1 MTTTPEINSEF
12 KLAAEYVLQTSKNIF
27 LTGKAGTGKTT
38 FLKYIQNQTRKNTVV
53 VAPTGV
59 AAINAGGV
67 TMHSFFQLPFIPFVP
82 QAGGGF
88 QVNDFVDKNTLFN
101 TVKFNKTKID
111 LFRELDLLVID
122 EVSMLRSDTL
132 DCIDT
137 ILRHF
142 RRQWDKPFGGVQVL
156 FIGDMYQL
164 PPIVREWDFLK
175 QFYETPFFFS
185 SKVLEENQPLF
196 IELKKIYRQNE
207 QVFIDIL
214 NRLRNNQLD
223 KNDYEILHQQYNP
236 YDVNNLE
243 NYITLTTHNW
253 KADKKNELE
262 LNKLEGERFHF
273 RAKIAEDFPEN
284 AYPVEENLY
293 LKTGA
298 QVMFIKNDSS
308 LEKRYFNGKLATV
321 VKIKDE
327 EITIKFHDSNIEMVV
342 EHETWRNV
350 KYNLNKETNKISEEE
365 IGSFS
370 HYPIRLAWAITIHKS
385 QGLTFEKAIIDA
397 GDAFAPGQVY
407 VALSRCT
414 TLKGVV
420 LLSKITSSSVKTDER
435 IIEFANRENT
445 IDELTANLE
454 NEKKEYS
461 KTLLV
466 KAFNWAKMVSI
477 TEDFYDTIEIR
488 QIPDKEET
496 QLMAKTMIEKAKEQ
510 QQIAEK
516 FIPRLQFILDNI
528 HLPEK
533 ENELND
539 LVSRAVPYFCSALQ
553 DDLLKPFRKYIASLK
568 GKKNV
573 KAYTKECVEV
583 ELMMYHQLQLVEKLS
598 FGDTVFYTGNS
609 FSGAIEKTDLKEISK
624 KAEKGDSHK
633 YSFELYKEGKT
644 IDEISVQRGMAK
656 TTIESHLATYV
667 ATGKIDIH
675 QLVDAEKIKIIEA
688 AVAEMGD
695 EKLTP
700 LKQKLG
706 DDFGFGEIRLTISY
720 MKWKQNR

>member
-1 MTTTPEINSEF
+1 MTESTDINAEF
-12 KLAAEYVLQTSKNIF
+12 KLASEYVLNTSKNIF

-38 FLKYIQNQTRKNTVV
+38 FLRYIKQQTRKNTVI

-82 QAGGGF
+82 QSGSGF
-88 QVNDFVDKNTLFN
+88 QVNDFLDRNTLFN
-101 TVKFNKTKID
+101 TIRFNKNKIE

-122 EVSMLRSDTL
+122 EVSMLRSDML

-185 SKVLEENQPLF
+185 AKVLEDDKLLF

-207 QVFIDIL
+207 QQFIDIL
-214 NRLRNNQLD
+214 NRLRNNNLN
-223 KNDYEILHQQYNP
+223 KEDYDVLHQQYNP
-236 YDVNNLE
+236 YDINNLE

-253 KADKKNELE
+253 KADKKNESE
-262 LNKLEGERFHF
+262 LQRLEGEKHQF
-273 RAKIAEDFPEN
+273 RAIVANDFPEN

-293 LKTGA
+293 LKIGA

-308 LEKRYFNGKLATV
+308 FEKRYFNGKLATITR
-321 VKIKDE
+321 IKEE
-327 EITIKFHDSNIEMVV
+327 EITVRFHDSKNDMVV
-342 EHETWRNV
+342 EREVWRNV
-350 KYNLNKETNKISEEE
+350 KYNLDKETNKINEEE

-370 HYPIRLAWAITIHKS
+370 HFPIRLAWAITIHKS

-420 LLSKITSSSVKTDER
+420 LLSKITASSVKTDER
-435 IIEFANRENT
+435 IIEFSNRENT
-445 IDELTANLE
+445 IEELINNLE

-461 KTLLV
+461 KVILV
-466 KAFNWAKMVSI
+466 KAFNWNKVVSAA
-477 TEDFYDTIEIR
+477 EDFLDAADLR
-488 QIPDKEET
+488 DIPDKEEVL
-496 QLMAKTMIEKAKEQ
+496 LMAKTMIEKAKEQ
-510 QQIAEK
+510 QQVADK
-516 FIPRLQFILDNI
+516 FIPRLQFILNNI
-528 HLPEK
+528 HLPDK

-539 LVSRAVPYFCSALQ
+539 LVSRAVPYFCSALH
-553 DDLLKPFRKYIASLK
+553 DDLLKPIRKYIATLK
-568 GKKNV
+568 GKQKV
-573 KAYTKECVEV
+573 KAYTKEVMEI
-583 ELMMYHQLQLVEKLS
+583 ELAFYHQLQLIEKLS
-598 FGDTVFYTGNS
+598 FGDTVFYKGES
-609 FSGAIEKTDLKEISK
+609 FSNSIEKSDLKEISK
-624 KAEKGDSHK
+624 KAEKGSSQKMSLQMYND
-633 YSFELYKEGKT
+633 GKT
-644 IDEISVQRGMAK
+644 IEEIANYRGLSK
-656 TTIESHLATYV
+656 GTIEGHLAQFV
-667 ATGKIDIH
+667 LSGELDIFKLIS
-675 QLVDAEKIKIIEA
+675 QEKFNTIADAVKQNKNQTVTDIK
-688 AVAEMGD
+688 
-695 EKLTP
+695 L
-700 LKQKLG
+700 QLG
-706 DDFGFGEIRLTISY
+706 DDYSFNDVRLVIGY
-720 MKWKQNR
+720 LKK